1 MNYLLRFQENKILK
15 RKYAPGALAHYVVD
29 NSWPLSLSFLWIKY
43 KFRPKLVQLL
53 ELRKNMLLEKNFN
66 QVGSLRLPCLLTFKK
81 LSSRY
86 LILVVAFVNL
96 TSIFLV
102 IRKGS
107 SNAELIVLLDRCV
120 SARLNRIRS
129 NVTIQKKQGKKLKA
143 SMLGAIAK
151 RWKVLSGQNKWKGLL
166 DPLDPDLRRYIIHY
180 GEMAQVG
187 YDAFNWDRKSLYA
200 GDCYYSKSQIFA
212 RTGYLKAN
220 PFRYNVTKYIYATA
234 SLNLPICFIV
244 KSLSKEASRVQT
256 NWIGYVAVATDE
268 GKALLGRRDIVV
280 AWRGTLQPYEWA
292 NDFDFPLES
301 GVKVFPVFDSK
312 IVPRIGSGWLDVYT
326 SSDAK
331 SPYDTTSAREQV
343 QGELKRLLDVYKNEE
358 VSITFTGH
366 SLGGVMSTLAAADLV
381 NGKKNTISAGL
392 ERKQV
397 PITVFAFGCPRIGD
411 QDFVKIVDSLK
422 QLNILRI
429 VNVPDVAP
437 HYPLLLYAEVGQELQ
452 INTLNSTYLKRSL
465 NFRNYHN
472 LEIYLHGMAGMQ
484 DKAGLFKLVIGRDIS
499 LVNKGLD
506 ALKDEFLVPSTW
518 RCLANKGMVQKDD
531 GTWQLDVHRKDH
543 DDD

>member
-1 MNYLLRFQENKILK
+1 MKGHALRT
-15 RKYAPGALAHYVVD
+15 
-29 NSWPLSLSFLWIKY
+29 NSFT
-43 KFRPKLVQLL
+43 Q
-53 ELRKNMLLEKNFN
+53 
-66 QVGSLRLPCLLTFKK
+66 
-81 LSSRY
+81 
-86 LILVVAFVNL
+86 
-96 TSIFLV
+96 
-102 IRKGS
+102 
-107 SNAELIVLLDRCV
+107 
-120 SARLNRIRS
+120 RS

-220 PFRYNVTKYIYATA
+220 PFRYYYFPQKSQNVSFIFVFDHPKCHILRYNVTKYIYATA

-343 QGELKRLLDVYKNEE
+343 VTATFLSLLV
-358 VSITFTGH
+358 
-366 SLGGVMSTLAAADLV
+366 L
-381 NGKKNTISAGL
+381 
-392 ERKQV
+392 
-397 PITVFAFGCPRIGD
+397 
-411 QDFVKIVDSLK
+411 
-422 QLNILRI
+422 
-429 VNVPDVAP
+429 
-437 HYPLLLYAEVGQELQ
+437 
-452 INTLNSTYLKRSL
+452 SL
-465 NFRNYHN
+465 NDTASWFWFSGTRRAQ
-472 LEIYLHGMAGMQ
+472 EI
-484 DKAGLFKLVIGRDIS
+484 V
-499 LVNKGLD
+499 
-506 ALKDEFLVPSTW
+506 
-518 RCLANKGMVQKDD
+518 RCLQERRSEHHF
-531 GTWQLDVHRKDH
+531 HRP
-543 DDD
+543 

>member
-1 MNYLLRFQENKILK
+1 D
-15 RKYAPGALAHYVVD
+15 APGALLHYVVD
-29 NSWPLSLSFLWIKY
+29 NSWPLSLSFLWIKN
-43 KFRPKLVQLL
+43 KFRPKWVQLL
-53 ELRKNMLLEKNFN
+53 ELFGKT
-66 QVGSLRLPCLLTFKK
+66 CCWKK
-81 LSSRY
+81 FQTKWGKFEAAMS
-86 LILVVAFVNL
+86 F
-96 TSIFLV
+96 
-102 IRKGS
+102 
-107 SNAELIVLLDRCV
+107 NAEEVIVQVLNTLLCCEYV
-120 SARLNRIRS
+120 VGIKFMTVPLEASLGPIPSHQRS

-143 SMLGAIAK
+143 SMLGGIAK

-220 PFRYNVTKYIYATA
+220 RIITSHKNPKCFIHLCFRPSKMYNVTKYIYATA

-301 GVKVFPVFDSK
+301 GVKVFPVIDSK

-381 NGKKNTISAGL
+381 NGKKNTISSGL